1 MNENKFKEICEERKA
16 NIEYNAELTEEEL
29 NTLIDEIYNTLFLR
43 EYYSTTT
50 KKLKEEVD

>member
-1 MNENKFKEICEERKA
+1 MNEDKFKEICEERKA
-16 NIEYNAELTEEEL
+16 SIEYNVELTEEEL
-29 NTLIDEIYNTLFLR
+29 NALIDEIYNTLFLR